1 MYYSTGNT
9 SVAGQ
14 LGTVLDSESL
24 CAVKGEGETVDAFL
38 RYASWLR
45 GLMVRTPN
53 SHPRGR
59 EFKSWRK
66 VIYI

>member
-1 MYYSTGNT
+1 MGYEGPVYYSTGNT

-14 LGTVLDSESL
+14 LESL

-59 EFKSWRK
+59 EFKSRRK